1 MRADMYGA
9 LLSQSSRGHQRIR
22 LPGWVSSRIRAHE
35 LSFRAMTGTG
45 PFIGIPRCGTR
56 PRRDEVGAM
65 LGFGSY
71 APLQRVFVDPTDAR
85 PSSYLRRSEAQTS

>member
-1 MRADMYGA
+1 
-9 LLSQSSRGHQRIR
+9 
-22 LPGWVSSRIRAHE
+22 
-35 LSFRAMTGTG
+35 
-45 PFIGIPRCGTR
+45 
-56 PRRDEVGAM
+56 M